1 MNRKIPSIRRWIVLA
16 SLTAFAFA
24 LFVVG
29 ARTQQAKTVTVTITP
44 GTPPTVSLDPAVISK
59 SAGDQ
64 VAWDCPKC
72 TSGFAVHF
80 PQGTPF
86 SSSSFSQS
94 NPQSG
99 AAAAY
104 AKIQIYHY
112 TVTVN
117 GNSTDPNVKV
127 NP

>member
-1 MNRKIPSIRRWIVLA
+1 MKRKSPSIRRWLVLA
-16 SLTAFAFA
+16 TLTTFAFA
-24 LFVVG
+24 LCVVG
-29 ARTQQAKTVTVTITP
+29 AGSQQAKTVTVTITP
-44 GTPPTVSLDPAVISK
+44 GTPPTVSPDPAEISK

-64 VAWDCPKC
+64 VDWVCPDC

-86 SSSSFSQS
+86 SSSSFSQG

-104 AKIQIYHY
+104 AKMQTYHY

-117 GNSTDPNVKV
+117 GNSTDPGVKV